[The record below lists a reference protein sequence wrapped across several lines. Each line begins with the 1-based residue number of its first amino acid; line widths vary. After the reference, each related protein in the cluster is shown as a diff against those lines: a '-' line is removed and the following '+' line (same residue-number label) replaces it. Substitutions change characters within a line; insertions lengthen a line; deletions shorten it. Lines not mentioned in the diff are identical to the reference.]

1 MTIAYTIE
9 GFNLHQPDIGFKL
22 LDQSDFASEISPRR
36 VNRRVPLMHGEIP
49 AWNDPLD
56 TTTIAFRVRIQ
67 DDTPQGLEQK
77 WNHLRSLCMLGNN
90 NPVTVRRE
98 SEEFTTFAHMQL
110 MSMSRPDFYCAAGI
124 VQTVIILHNPYGR
137 WEHVEYAE
145 QVLAVPGAQQVIV
158 AAMEST
164 APISRALFRVR
175 GPLASITVRNPYND
189 TGFSWTADSPL
200 GALEYLVVDTEMF
213 QAWRNSNNSWDGREQ
228 DVSRTLLT
236 EGNGMLNLT
245 AVPGLTVGSNTNQ
258 TSVSASGTGANTQL
272 TVRTRRTFA

>member
-1 MTIAYTIE
+1 VAIAYTIE
-9 GFNLHQPDIGFKL
+9 GFNLHQPDEGFKL
-22 LDQSDFASEISPRR
+22 LEQTDFASEISPRR
-36 VNRRVPLMHGEIP
+36 VNRVVPLMHGEIP

-56 TTTIAFRVRIQ
+56 TTSIAFRVRITGA
-67 DDTPQGLEQK
+67 TPQELEQR

-90 NPVTVRRE
+90 NPVTIRRE

-110 MSMSRPDFYCAAGI
+110 QSMSRPDFWCAAGM
-124 VQTVIILHNPYGR
+124 VQTVLIFHNPYGR
-137 WEHVEYAE
+137 WEDVELSE
-145 QVLAVPGAQQVIV
+145 QVLAVPGAQQMIV

-200 GALEYLVVDTEMF
+200 GALEYLVVDTAGY
-213 QAWRNSNNSWDGREQ
+213 QAWRNSNNSWDGREL

-258 TSVSASGTGANTQL
+258 TSVSASGQGANTQL